1 MLAAVTLIVAF
12 PPMVPPL
19 IEFAIVKPRLPPV
32 EMLFAVTFT
41 VAFAPIVP
49 TPPPLLLS
57 IESRVAT
64 GSEIASEIEVEVGAP
79 ADGASD
85 VVDRG
90 IKSADR

>member
-19 IEFAIVKPRLPPV
+19 NKFAIVKPRLPPV

-41 VAFAPIVP
+41 VALEPIVP

-57 IESRVAT
+57 I
-64 GSEIASEIEVEVGAP
+64 
-79 ADGASD
+79 
-85 VVDRG
+85 
-90 IKSADR
+90 